1 MKVNLKILI
10 LKVSPQFDS
19 SIVVL
24 ADVLFGDYLLSTYYV
39 LGMQVERKIHKVAKL
54 CIVVEEA
61 EVKIFGWKFLVGL

>member
-1 MKVNLKILI
+1 M
-10 LKVSPQFDS
+10 SPYFGS

-24 ADVLFGDYLLSTYYV
+24 AYVLLGDYLLSTFYV
-39 LGMQVERKIHKVAKL
+39 LGMQVERKIHKVTKL